1 MPAVGY
7 VAPEATFFAW
17 MDCRELDLPGGP
29 YEYFL
34 EHAKVGLSDGV
45 PFGEAGKGFA
55 RVNFATPRKL
65 LEQILE
71 RMADSIEK
79 NE

>member
-7 VAPEATFFAW
+7 VPPEATFFAW
-17 MDCRELDLPGGP
+17 LNCEELELPGGA

-45 PFGEAGKGFA
+45 PFGEAGKGHV
-55 RVNFATPRKL
+55 RLNFATSRKL

-71 RMADSIEK
+71 RLATSIEK
-79 NE
+79 